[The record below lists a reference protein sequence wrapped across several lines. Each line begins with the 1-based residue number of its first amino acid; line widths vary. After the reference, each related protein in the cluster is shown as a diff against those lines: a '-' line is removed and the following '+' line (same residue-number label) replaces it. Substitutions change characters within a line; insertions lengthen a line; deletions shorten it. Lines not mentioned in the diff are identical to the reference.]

1 LYTRHLRLLAILIV
15 LLSLPTPALSRAAPA
30 PQVHSAAF
38 EPAPCEFELLLTTP
52 EDADIDCGFVQVPL
66 RHAEPDGPQIRLKVA
81 ILNATGF
88 EPAPDPLFMAQGGP
102 GGSTIDTY
110 AQLMANAAVRQQR
123 DIVLFDQRG
132 TLYSEPDL
140 LCPETLELTIETLD
154 QRLSPAESAALANEA
169 ILACRSRLVAEEG
182 IELSAFDSLENA
194 ADVAALQEALGY
206 ASINFY
212 GVSYGSLL
220 AFHVMRNHPDSLRSV
235 VVDAVVPPQTNF
247 LLQAASSQQR
257 ALNELFAACNADPTC
272 AANYVDLETTFNQV
286 IEQLNVEPARL
297 RLTDPETGITY
308 PAILAGDD
316 FDAAIF
322 QLLYSSEILPLLPLI
337 ISDAAAGNFDLL
349 SSLLPLV
356 IFERTIAE
364 GMYLSVICAEDA
376 DFDPAEQ
383 PTEGMPPNVLENNL
397 RDLEDL
403 LALCAL
409 WDVEQL
415 GPPIDEPVTSDIP
428 TLLLSGQF
436 DPITPPANA
445 ARAAETLETA
455 YTFTFANGSHGSF
468 GLNPCAGEIIAD
480 FLANPQREP
489 RDTCLNQLGPP
500 NFVAVDE
507 VLRISGMLR
516 LVSLEGNTGNELL
529 VYLGNL
535 LFLLTSLIILPIY
548 GLVRLVMKRDYNA
561 PNWPPL
567 LRALPW
573 LTALNALLLFGFS
586 MTVIVQFFSLAA
598 TNSALLFVGLPRE
611 SWPLLVLPLPAALLG
626 LLMLLGSGWR
636 WAARPRRWP
645 GNLYYS
651 LLSLAALTCI
661 GLLGWWGMLTAL
673 F

>member
-1 LYTRHLRLLAILIV
+1 MYTRYLRLLGALIA
-15 LLSLPTPALSRAAPA
+15 LLSLPAPALSRAAPA
-30 PQVHSAAF
+30 LQVRSAAF

-52 EDADIDCGFVQVPL
+52 EEAGIDCGFVQVPL

-81 ILNATGF
+81 ILNATGID
-88 EPAPDPLFMAQGGP
+88 PARDPLFMAQGGP

-110 AQLMANAAVRQQR
+110 AQLMANASIRQQR

-132 TLYSEPDL
+132 TLYSEPNL
-140 LCPETLELTIETLD
+140 LCPETFDLTIETLD
-154 QRLSPAESAALANEA
+154 QVLSPEESAELANEA
-169 ILACRSRLVAEEG
+169 TLACRSRLVDEG
-182 IELSAFDSLENA
+182 VELSAFDSLENA
-194 ADVAALQEALGY
+194 ADVAALQDALGY
-206 ASINFY
+206 VSINFY

-220 AFHVMRNHPDSLRSV
+220 AFHVMRNHPEILRSV
-235 VVDAVVPPQTNF
+235 IVDAVVPPQTNF
-247 LLQAASSQQR
+247 LLQAAGSQQR
-257 ALNELFAACNADPTC
+257 ALDELFAACNADPNC
-272 AANYVDLETTFNQV
+272 AANYPDLETTFNQV
-286 IEQLNVEPARL
+286 IEQLNAEPARI

-308 PAILAGDD
+308 PAVMTGDD
-316 FDAAIF
+316 LDAAIF
-322 QLLYSSEILPLLPLI
+322 QFLYSSEILPLLPLLI
-337 ISDAAAGNFDLL
+337 ADAAAGNFDLL

-356 IFERTIAE
+356 VFERTIAE

-383 PTEGMPPNVLENNL
+383 PTEGMPPNLLENNL

-403 LALCAL
+403 LELCAL

-415 GPPIDEPVTSDIP
+415 GPSIDDPVESDIP

-445 ARAAETLETA
+445 AEAAETLETA
-455 YTFTFANGSHGSF
+455 YTFTFPNGSHGSF
-468 GLNPCAGEIIAD
+468 GLNPCAGAIVAD
-480 FLANPQREP
+480 FLADPQIEP
-489 RDTCLNQLGPP
+489 RAACLNDLGPP
-500 NFVAVDE
+500 NFVAADE

-516 LVSLEGNTGNELL
+516 LVSLEGNAGNELL

-535 LFLLTSLIILPIY
+535 LFLLTALIVLPIY
-548 GLVRLVMKRDYNA
+548 GLVRLVMKENDHI

-586 MTVIVQFFSLAA
+586 VAVIVQFFSLAA
-598 TNSALLFVGLPRE
+598 TNSAMLFVGFPRA
-611 SWPLLVLPLPAALLG
+611 SAPLFVLPLLTAVLG
-626 LLMLLGSGWR
+626 LIMLGGSGWR
-636 WAARPRRWP
+636 WAVRPRRWP

-661 GLLGWWGMLTAL
+661 GLLGWWGMVTAL

>member
-1 LYTRHLRLLAILIV
+1 MYTRYLRLLALLIG
-15 LLSLPTPALSRAAPA
+15 LLSLLAPVPSRAAPA
-30 PQVHSAAF
+30 PQVRSAAF

-52 EDADIDCGFVQVPL
+52 EDAGIDCGFVQVPL
-66 RHAEPDGPQIRLKVA
+66 RHAEPAGPQIRLKVA
-81 ILNATGF
+81 ILNATGL
-88 EPAPDPLFMAQGGP
+88 APVGDPLFMAQGGP

-110 AQLMANAAVRQQR
+110 AQLMANAAVREER

-132 TLYSEPDL
+132 TLYSEPNL
-140 LCPETLELTIETLD
+140 LCPETFDLTIETLD
-154 QRLSPAESAALANEA
+154 QRLSPEESAELANEA
-169 ILACRSRLVAEEG
+169 TLACRSRLVDEG

-206 ASINFY
+206 PAINLY

-220 AFHVMRNHPDSLRSV
+220 AFHVMRNHPEILRSV

-257 ALNELFAACNADPTC
+257 ALNELFAACDANPSC
-272 AANYVDLETTFNQV
+272 AENYPALETSFNQV
-286 IEQLNVEPARL
+286 IEQLNAEPARL

-308 PAILAGDD
+308 PAIFSGDD

-337 ISDAAAGNFDLL
+337 IADAAAGNFSLL
-349 SSLLPLV
+349 TSLLPLV
-356 IFERTIAE
+356 VFERTIAE

-383 PTEGMPPNVLENNL
+383 PTEGMPPNLLENNL

-403 LALCAL
+403 LELCRL

-415 GPPIDEPVTSDIP
+415 GPPIDEPVMSDIP

-445 ARAAETLETA
+445 AQAAETLETA
-455 YTFTFANGSHGSF
+455 YTFTFPNGSHGSF
-468 GLNPCAGEIIAD
+468 GLNPCAGTIVAD
-480 FLANPQREP
+480 FLANPQVEP
-489 RDTCLNQLGPP
+489 RAACLNQLGPP
-500 NFVAVDE
+500 DFVAADE
-507 VLRISGMLR
+507 VLRIAGMLR
-516 LVSLEGNTGNELL
+516 LVSLEGSTGNELL

-535 LFLLTSLIILPIY
+535 LFLLTALIVLPIY
-548 GLVRLVMKRDYNA
+548 GLVRLVMKRDYSV

-573 LTALNALLLFGFS
+573 LSGLNALLLFGFS
-586 MTVIVQFFSLAA
+586 VAVIVQFFSVAA
-598 TNSALLFVGLPRE
+598 TNSALLFVGFPRE
-611 SWPLLVLPLPAALLG
+611 SWPLFVLPLLAALLG

-651 LLSLAALTCI
+651 LLSLAALVCV